1 MNIQNEFN
9 KFAKSQGIS
18 SVTLQK
24 YTSKLILPTAMT
36 PAIVEES
43 TSNMAIM
50 DVFSR
55 LMKDRIIF
63 LGTGIDD
70 YVSNIIV
77 AQMLFLQ
84 SVDSK
89 KDISLYINSGGG
101 EVYSGNSI
109 LDVMDFIQPDVA
121 TYCTGL
127 AASMAAVILSH
138 GTKGK
143 RACLKRSRVM
153 IHQPLGGAGGQ
164 ASDIEITARE
174 ILKLKKELSQTL
186 ADNCGHELEKVM
198 LDCERDY
205 WMDSQEAL
213 GYGIVDKI
221 LSR

>member
-1 MNIQNEFN
+1 MNYQNEFE
-9 KFAKSQGIS
+9 KFAKSQGVS
-18 SVTLQK
+18 SITLQTYK
-24 YTSKLILPTAMT
+24 SQLHLPKAMT

-43 TSNMAIM
+43 TSNMAVM

-63 LGTGIDD
+63 LGTDVND
-70 YVSNIIV
+70 YVANVIT
-77 AQMLFLQ
+77 AQMLFL
-84 SVDSK
+84 SSIDSK
-89 KDISLYINSGGG
+89 KDISLYINSPGGS
-101 EVYSGNSI
+101 VYDGNSI

-127 AASMAAVILSH
+127 AASMGAVILSN

-164 ASDIEITARE
+164 ATDIEITARE

-186 ADNCGHELEKVM
+186 ADNCGHELDKV
-198 LDCERDY
+198 LQDCERDY
-205 WMDSQEAL
+205 WMDSEEAL
-213 GYGIVDKI
+213 AYGIVDKI